1 MTTEIFRD
9 LGKHEAE
16 IEALRRELT
25 LLRGDLHDMKEC
37 LESIKSSMD
46 EAKGGWRTLMFISG
60 ISATVGAALFKIL
73 SVVWAMFPMR

>member
-16 IEALRRELT
+16 IDSLRRELS
-25 LLRGDLHDMKEC
+25 LLRDDLHEMKEC
-37 LESIKSSMD
+37 LTSIKSSMD

>member
-1 MTTEIFRD
+1 MSDEIFRD

-16 IEALRRELT
+16 IESLRRELS
-25 LLRGDLHDMKEC
+25 LLRGDLHDVKEC
-37 LESIKSSMD
+37 LVSIKASMD

>member
-1 MTTEIFRD
+1 MSDEIFRD

-16 IEALRRELT
+16 IESLRRELT
-25 LLRGDLHDMKEC
+25 LLRTDLHDMKEC
-37 LESIKSSMD
+37 LHSIKSSMD